1 MKLPSTKIVS
11 RGKIKINHCW
21 LGFLIEMNNIESM
34 EMHEIGIG
42 PITVI
47 WFPSQLKFDGT

>member
-34 EMHEIGIG
+34 EIHEIGIG

-47 WFPSQLKFDGT
+47 LFPSQLKFDGT